1 MIAPDK
7 KARREIVE
15 RPGTQLQT
23 PRHSAAPTEIP
34 KHTGMH
40 PRDGVLLAAIIVTAF
55 SLRLIYLLQLRDC
68 PTFDHPAMDELY
80 HDQWARAIAAGESFV
95 DGPYFR
101 APLYPAFLA
110 AVYKLFGH
118 GYLAPRVIQ
127 AALGSLSCGLLYLIG
142 RVTFGRAVG
151 TVAGFAA
158 ASYWMLIYFDGELLI
173 PTLIV
178 FLDLLLIWV
187 LLRAARRPG
196 IWIFGLVGVGLGLSA
211 IARPNILLFAPVIVV
226 WLLVV
231 HRATPPRAFAYAGC
245 VGVGCLMVITPVTV
259 RNWVVGA
266 DLALIATQG
275 GVNFYIGNNP
285 EADGRTAVVPG
296 TPGGWWEG
304 YHATIDRAEQ
314 SLGREL
320 RPSEVSRYYFGEALD
335 FIQEQPGK
343 FLSLMVLKLRLF
355 WSHWEIS
362 NNKGIYFWT
371 AHFTPVIR
379 WLPLGFGVVGPLAIV
394 GLASCWRRRLELF
407 PLWGFVLV
415 YMVSV
420 LLFFCTARYRMP
432 VLPILILL
440 AVFGGF
446 RIVDAARHR
455 QWTTLAPR
463 LVLLALAVAF
473 VWFTPQTKQFRNDAF
488 SYCRLGSL
496 YAEKGDT
503 DMAID
508 SYHRA
513 LELAPHYLTAHFN
526 LGKLFYK
533 TDRLEEAIAEF
544 RRALVAP
551 HMRLVGEPES
561 KVAEVHSLLARALG
575 KRGRYSE
582 AAEHY
587 RTAIKLA
594 PDLDPGR
601 AEFRLAIT
609 LEEAGRFE
617 ESTAA
622 FADAFEP
629 LRYRLGREPDRPTLL
644 YMFGRVLSEHGR
656 YDEAVLTLRRCL
668 ALESN
673 HLPALDAL
681 SRALTD
687 ARRYKEA
694 IELLQRANP
703 LRQRWITNRLA
714 FLLATCPQDE
724 LRDGS
729 EALRYARQLCPKVEK
744 CAPIDLDVFAAG
756 LAEAGYFSDARTLAQ
771 MALDKLRASDKPKDR
786 KLIAPVTERLRTY
799 ESRHPYRLPPS

>member
-1 MIAPDK
+1 MAPYK
-7 KARREIVE
+7 RARPDIVNQP
-15 RPGTQLQT
+15 RAQPRT
-23 PRHSAAPTEIP
+23 PRDIGASATVPKQAGLHSL
-34 KHTGMH
+34 
-40 PRDGVLLAAIIVTAF
+40 DGILLAAIIVAAF
-55 SLRLIYLLQLRDC
+55 ILRLTYVLQLRDC

-371 AHFTPVIR
+371 AQFTPVIR

-394 GLASCWRRRLELF
+394 GLAACWRRRLELF
-407 PLWGFVLV
+407 PLWGFVLI
-415 YMVSV
+415 YMLSV

-432 VLPILILL
+432 VLPVLILL

-446 RIVDAARHR
+446 RIVDAVSQGQWRALVARIM
-455 QWTTLAPR
+455 
-463 LVLLALAVAF
+463 LLALAAGF
-473 VWFTPQTKQFRNDAF
+473 VWFTPETKQFRNDAF
-488 SYCRLGSL
+488 SYCRLGSV
-496 YAEKGDT
+496 YAERGDV
-503 DMAID
+503 DLAVH
-508 SYHRA
+508 SYHQA
-513 LELAPHYLTAHFN
+513 LELAPYYLTAHFN
-526 LGKLFYK
+526 LGKLLYR
-533 TDRLEEAIAEF
+533 TDRLDEAIAEF
-544 RRALVAP
+544 RQALAAP
-551 HMRLVGEPES
+551 RMRLVGEPDS
-561 KVAEVHSLLARALG
+561 KVAEVHSFLARALG
-575 KRGRYSE
+575 KGGQYAE

-587 RTAIKLA
+587 QTAIQLA
-594 PDLDPGR
+594 PHLDPGR
-601 AEFRLAIT
+601 AEFRLAVT
-609 LEEAGRFE
+609 LEKAGRFE
-617 ESTAA
+617 ESAAA
-622 FADAFEP
+622 FADALAP
-629 LRYRLGREPDRPTLL
+629 LRRLLGQEHDHPPLL
-644 YMFGRVLSEHGR
+644 YMLGRVLSEQGR
-656 YDEAVLTLRRCL
+656 YDEATSTLRRCL
-668 ALESN
+668 ALEPN
-673 HLPALDAL
+673 HLPAVDTL
-681 SRALTD
+681 SKTLTD
-687 ARRYKEA
+687 ARRYGEA
-694 IELLQRANP
+694 IELLRRTNP
-703 LRQRWITNRLA
+703 LQQRWITNRLA

-724 LRDGS
+724 LRDGP
-729 EALRYARQLCPKVEK
+729 EAVRYARQLCPEVEE
-744 CAPIDLDVFAAG
+744 CAPIDLDAFAAG
-756 LAEAGYFSDARTLAQ
+756 LAEAGYLSDARMLAR
-771 MALDKLRASDKPKDR
+771 MALDKLRASDKPKER
-786 KLIAPVTERLRTY
+786 RLIEPVTERLRTY
-799 ESRHPYRLPPS
+799 ESGHPYRLPPP